1 MLANGE
7 RVDIFLTRVTQE
19 SGQPVWLVA
28 SDTVADI
35 PRMYEHAGLPEFE
48 RRLPKFLTDATIG
61 ELQLWVPLAL
71 VLLVPVLFAVS
82 SLFLW
87 MVLGI
92 SRLVLRLRGRAE
104 PGRRSRTWAALS
116 RPTAFLLTLGLHRL
130 ISPSIGIPLLH
141 RQHYSRTVTVL
152 LLAGVVWWL
161 WRMVDLVAERMRGRL
176 RPDYPRTAQSVYVLG
191 RRLLKGVALGIAL
204 LAGLAAFGV
213 DLTTTMAGLGIGGV
227 ALAFASQKTLEN
239 VFGGIFVLSDRSIV
253 VGDVCQIG
261 KYMGEVVDVGLRSM
275 QLRTAN
281 RTVVYVP
288 NGTLATMEVE
298 NLSRRDKFLFNP
310 TVGLRYE
317 TTLEQLQRVASDI
330 RASLAADARI
340 EDSTLRVRLVRFGAY
355 SLDVEV
361 FAYIK
366 AADFPAFLGV
376 QEELLMRIMGIVKYA
391 GTALAFPSQTMYV
404 RNDAPVP
411 AALPVKTPGLV
422 DRDRLAGHD
431 RARAR
436 EIAAVGQPSD
446 AGHKGGEHRQHRRVR
461 GGAPGQRLPE
471 APQHGLRQCHRPH
484 RAVEHAALVSLV
496 LHRRLG
502 SRQLAQGPEQP
513 HGTHDRHEKGR
524 VQLVHHPAAGENRHQ
539 QAGDVHGRVRGDDAP
554 RHRVA
559 EPPVDGVRLVL
570 GEEHHVRTRFG
581 AGQLPEE
588 GRGTRTREDA
598 REPGHHRARRGR
610 DEKGRR

>member
-1 MLANGE
+1 MLKRPRRAGLAAIAMAAGLVSAVLPASAQAPQPAPAQSSPATPEDPLRRETPRSAFLRFVEASQRGDRAAAAEYLAWPRQKMPLSKEEAAEQLSFVLNHGFEGNLDRLSRDPGGSIDDGLAADRERVGTAVLANGE

-48 RRLPKFLTDATIG
+48 RRLPTILTAATIG

-71 VLLVPVLFAVS
+71 VLLVPVLFVVS

-92 SRLVLRLRGRAE
+92 SRLVLRLRGRSV
-104 PGRRSRTWAALS
+104 PGRRSRTWAALA

-191 RRLLKGVALGIAL
+191 RRLLKGVALAIAL

-227 ALAFASQKTLEN
+227 ALAFAAQRTLEN

-261 KYMGEVVDVGLRSM
+261 KYTGEVVDVGLRSM

-330 RASLAADARI
+330 RANLADDARI
-340 EDSTLRVRLVRFGAY
+340 EHSTLRVRLVRFGAS

-361 FAYIK
+361 FAYVN
-366 AADFPAFLGV
+366 AADFPDFLGV
-376 QEELLMRIMGIVKYA
+376 QEELLMRIMGIVKSA

-404 RNDAPVP
+404 RNDPLVP
-411 AALPVKTPGLV
+411 AALPVK
-422 DRDRLAGHD
+422 
-431 RARAR
+431 
-436 EIAAVGQPSD
+436 
-446 AGHKGGEHRQHRRVR
+446 
-461 GGAPGQRLPE
+461 
-471 APQHGLRQCHRPH
+471 
-484 RAVEHAALVSLV
+484 VE
-496 LHRRLG
+496 G
-502 SRQLAQGPEQP
+502 
-513 HGTHDRHEKGR
+513 
-524 VQLVHHPAAGENRHQ
+524 
-539 QAGDVHGRVRGDDAP
+539 
-554 RHRVA
+554 
-559 EPPVDGVRLVL
+559 
-570 GEEHHVRTRFG
+570 
-581 AGQLPEE
+581 
-588 GRGTRTREDA
+588 
-598 REPGHHRARRGR
+598 
-610 DEKGRR
+610 

>member
-1 MLANGE
+1 MLKRPRRAGLAAIAMAAGLVSAVLPASAQAPQPVPAQSAPAAQEDPLRRETPRSAFLRFVEASQRGDRAAAAEYLDWPRQKMPLSREEAAEQLSFVLNHGFEGNLDRLSRDPGGSLDDGLAADRERAGTAVLANGE
-7 RVDIFLTRVTQE
+7 RVDIFLTRVPQD
-19 SGQPVWLVA
+19 SGPPVWLVA

-48 RRLPKFLTDATIG
+48 RRLPKILTDASIG
-61 ELQLWVPLAL
+61 ELQLWVPFAL
-71 VLLVPVLFAVS
+71 VLLVPVLFVVS

-92 SRLVLRLRGRAE
+92 SRLVLRLRGRAV
-104 PGRRSRTWAALS
+104 PGRRSRTWAALA

-130 ISPSIGIPLLH
+130 ISPSVGIPLLH
-141 RQHYSRTVTVL
+141 RQYYSRTVTVL

-161 WRMVDLVAERMRGRL
+161 WRLVDLVAERMRGRL

-191 RRLLKGVALGIAL
+191 RRLLKGVALAIAL

-213 DLTTTMAGLGIGGV
+213 DLTATMAGLGIGGV
-227 ALAFASQKTLEN
+227 ALAFASQRTLEN

-261 KYMGEVVDVGLRSM
+261 KYVGEVVDVGLRSM

-317 TTLEQLQRVASDI
+317 TTLEQLQRVANDI

-340 EDSTLRVRLVRFGAY
+340 EHSTLRVRLIRFGTY

-361 FAYIK
+361 FAYVK

-411 AALPVKTPGLV
+411 AALPVK
-422 DRDRLAGHD
+422 
-431 RARAR
+431 
-436 EIAAVGQPSD
+436 
-446 AGHKGGEHRQHRRVR
+446 
-461 GGAPGQRLPE
+461 
-471 APQHGLRQCHRPH
+471 
-484 RAVEHAALVSLV
+484 
-496 LHRRLG
+496 
-502 SRQLAQGPEQP
+502 
-513 HGTHDRHEKGR
+513 
-524 VQLVHHPAAGENRHQ
+524 
-539 QAGDVHGRVRGDDAP
+539 
-554 RHRVA
+554 
-559 EPPVDGVRLVL
+559 
-570 GEEHHVRTRFG
+570 
-581 AGQLPEE
+581 
-588 GRGTRTREDA
+588 
-598 REPGHHRARRGR
+598 EPG
-610 DEKGRR
+610 

>member
-1 MLANGE
+1 MAASLVAAVIPSSAQGAQPGPAQSAPAAPEDPLRRDTPRSAFLRFVEASQRGDRATAAQYLAWPRQKMPLSKEEAAEQLSFVLNHGFEGNLDRLSRDPGGSIDDGLAADRERVGTAVLANGE

-19 SGQPVWLVA
+19 SGQPVWLVS

-48 RRLPKFLTDATIG
+48 RRLPKVLTDATIG

-71 VLLVPVLFAVS
+71 VLLLPVLFVVS

-87 MVLGI
+87 MVLGV

-104 PGRRSRTWAALS
+104 PGRRSRTWAALA

-130 ISPSIGIPLLH
+130 ISPSVGIPLLH
-141 RQHYSRTVTVL
+141 RQYYSRTVTVL

-161 WRMVDLVAERMRGRL
+161 WRLVDLVAERMRGRL

-191 RRLLKGVALGIAL
+191 RRLLKGVALAIAL

-239 VFGGIFVLSDRSIV
+239 VFGGISVLSDRSIV

-261 KYMGEVVDVGLRSM
+261 KYVGEVVDVGLRSM

-288 NGTLATMEVE
+288 NGTLAIMEVE
-298 NLSRRDKFLFNP
+298 NLTRRDKFLFNP

-330 RASLAADARI
+330 RASLVADSRI
-340 EDSTLRVRLVRFGAY
+340 ENATLRVRLVRFGAY

-361 FAYIK
+361 FAYVK

-404 RNDAPVP
+404 RSDTPMP
-411 AALPVKTPGLV
+411 AALPVK
-422 DRDRLAGHD
+422 
-431 RARAR
+431 
-436 EIAAVGQPSD
+436 
-446 AGHKGGEHRQHRRVR
+446 
-461 GGAPGQRLPE
+461 
-471 APQHGLRQCHRPH
+471 
-484 RAVEHAALVSLV
+484 
-496 LHRRLG
+496 
-502 SRQLAQGPEQP
+502 
-513 HGTHDRHEKGR
+513 
-524 VQLVHHPAAGENRHQ
+524 
-539 QAGDVHGRVRGDDAP
+539 
-554 RHRVA
+554 
-559 EPPVDGVRLVL
+559 
-570 GEEHHVRTRFG
+570 
-581 AGQLPEE
+581 
-588 GRGTRTREDA
+588 
-598 REPGHHRARRGR
+598 EPG
-610 DEKGRR
+610 